1 MKGRKMV
8 FSLVLVFIC
17 VIFSAMGQ
25 ILMRT
30 GMAQVG
36 EITSIQQLFN
46 FGTILRIFTNLYVL
60 AGILCFA
67 SMIVF
72 WLAAISALK
81 ISFAYPLASLVY
93 VITAIAAL
101 IFLKEDIT
109 LLRWVGIFF
118 VVGGCV
124 LVSIS

>member
-1 MKGRKMV
+1 MV

-30 GMAQVG
+30 GMGQVG

-46 FGTILRIFTNLYVL
+46 LGTIFKMFTNLYVV

-67 SMIVF
+67 SMIIV
-72 WLAAISALK
+72 WLAAISTLK

-118 VVGGCV
+118 VAGGCV
-124 LVSIS
+124 LISIS

>member
-1 MKGRKMV
+1 MKGRKMA

-17 VIFSAMGQ
+17 VLFSAAGQ

-46 FGTILRIFTNLYVL
+46 LGTIVRMFTNLYVVG
-60 AGILCFA
+60 GILCFA
-67 SMIVF
+67 SMIVV
-72 WLAAISALK
+72 WLAAISSLE

-93 VITAIAAL
+93 VIAAVAAL

-124 LVSIS
+124 LISLS